1 MAEQN
6 LLQSKK
12 KQIIFIFAAILVLI
26 AAFAAY
32 FINSAS
38 KKSDDTAGISIEDS
52 GKSNVNNSPL
62 NSDGENRVAA
72 TVEIEFDDCAVAV
85 GASFN
90 VTASV
95 TPPDTDKALVWSS
108 SDDNV
113 LLVDDSGVV
122 TVNGVGTAVLTAT
135 VGNVSDAVVIEGI
148 SDAASGSA
156 NDLPVYAVDDSG
168 WVSIGNTD
176 TGSYGNSGSSGSDG
190 SSASSGGS
198 AGSLNN
204 TGGTG
209 SGGGGAVTGGNAGNS
224 GNSGDEGD
232 NGGSQENVNS
242 GGTDSTSGGNNNG
255 GGNNSGS
262 GDGGSG
268 SDTGTGEGNTSDTIG
283 SMLPGLGFSRI
294 MSNVYV
300 YEDEGSYCG
309 EVVTQPNVAII
320 YIMQR
325 SSAFDRAIGQVL
337 ELLVPGGAGQI
348 WNNYVSADS
357 DRTFTIDDRRIRI
370 VMPSAGGHSQI
381 VIYN

>member
-1 MAEQN
+1 MAEQKK
-6 LLQSKK
+6 LQGKK
-12 KQIIFIFAAILVLI
+12 KQIIFIFAAILVII

-52 GKSNVNNSPL
+52 DKSTVNNSPL
-62 NSDGENRVAA
+62 NGDGGNRVAA

-85 GASFN
+85 GARFK
-90 VTASV
+90 VTALV
-95 TPPDTDKALVWSS
+95 TPSDTDKALVWSS

-113 LLVDDSGVV
+113 FSVDDSGVV
-122 TVNGVGTAVLTAT
+122 TVKGVGTAVLTAT

-148 SDAASGSA
+148 SDTASGSA

-168 WVSIGNTD
+168 WISIESGD
-176 TGSYGNSGSSGSDG
+176 TGNLGNSGGFGSGG

-198 AGSLNN
+198 NVSSNNAGSGN
-204 TGGTG
+204 TG
-209 SGGGGAVTGGNAGNS
+209 SGGAVTGGDTGNS
-224 GNSGDEGD
+224 GNSGNEGD
-232 NGGSQENVNS
+232 NAGSQENVNS
-242 GGTDSTSGGNNNG
+242 GGGNSTGGGINTD
-255 GGNNSGS
+255 GGNNSGI
-262 GDGGSG
+262 GNGGG
-268 SDTGTGEGNTSDTIG
+268 GPDTGDGEGNTSDTIG
-283 SMLPGLGFSRI
+283 SMLPGLGFSGI
-294 MSNVYV
+294 MSNVYI

-320 YIMQR
+320 YIMKR
-325 SSAFDRAIGQVL
+325 SAAFDSAIGQVL

-357 DRTFTIDDRRIRI
+357 DRTFTINDRRIRI
-370 VMPSAGGHSQI
+370 VMPSSGGHSQI